1 MEKVKLIFK
10 SESFF
15 NSGQIVLNSMDDFS
29 NHVHSAFEKE
39 LDVTESTR
47 KEKGI
52 TQKELADGAKIGL
65 STVKQY
71 ETGKRVP
78 EKHNLSLIANYFGV
92 LEGWIVG
99 DTPYKTIFEKIDGE
113 LGEERLSDLRNQVE
127 ILTWL
132 EHNFD
137 FHCEDYTAEQLQKL
151 DEEIREF
158 IKFKISQ
165 LQKQ

>member
-1 MEKVKLIFK
+1 MTKRMYNASVIAERIKTL
-10 SESFF
+10 
-15 NSGQIVLNSMDDFS
+15 
-29 NHVHSAFEKE
+29 
-39 LDVTESTR
+39 R

-113 LGEERLSDLRNQVE
+113 LGEERLSDLRLNSCKNLMKKSE
-127 ILTWL
+127 NL
-132 EHNFD
+132 
-137 FHCEDYTAEQLQKL
+137 
-151 DEEIREF
+151 
-158 IKFKISQ
+158 
-165 LQKQ
+165 